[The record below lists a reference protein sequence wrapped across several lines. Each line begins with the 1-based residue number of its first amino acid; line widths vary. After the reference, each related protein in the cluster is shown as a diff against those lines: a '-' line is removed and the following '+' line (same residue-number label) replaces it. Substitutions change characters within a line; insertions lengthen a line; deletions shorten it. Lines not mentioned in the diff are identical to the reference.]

1 MIDDEILAGIEAVL
15 MISDS
20 AVSADELATALGL
33 DEDTVTDAIA
43 ELKAD
48 YDGAGREGGHGG
60 RQRGF
65 EIRLVAGGF
74 RIFSRG
80 DYHEIVKDFLT
91 SGQSAKLSQAALE
104 TLAVIAYRQ
113 PISRPRIA
121 AIRGV
126 SVDGV
131 IRTLLLRGLIVEA
144 GKEATTS
151 ALLYTTTHQFLDALG
166 MNSIDDLP
174 EIAPYLPEDA
184 DVAELGADNS
194 EVLASVE
201 GEMADLDEEMSR
213 VDD

>member
-20 AVSADELATALGL
+20 AVSANELAAALGL
-33 DEDTVTDAIA
+33 DEDTITDAIA

-48 YDGAGREGGHGG
+48 YDGGGRDGGQGG

>member
-1 MIDDEILAGIEAVL
+1 MIDDEVLAGIEAVL
-15 MISDS
+15 MITDA
-20 AVSADELATALGL
+20 AVTSGELATALGL
-33 DEDTVTDAIA
+33 DEDTANEAIA
-43 ELKAD
+43 ALKAD
-48 YDGAGREGGHGG
+48 YDGDETH

-65 EIRLVAGGF
+65 EIRQVAGGF

-151 ALLYTTTHQFLDALG
+151 ALLYATTPTFLDTLG
-166 MNSIDDLP
+166 MNSLDELP
-174 EIAPYLPEDA
+174 ELAPYLPEDA
-184 DVAELGADNS
+184 DVAELGSQDT
-194 EVLASVE
+194 EVLAAVDE
-201 GEMADLDEEMSR
+201 LDEDLE
-213 VDD
+213 DDPGPGELSPARE

>member
-20 AVSADELATALGL
+20 AVSAGELATALGL
-33 DEDTVTDAIA
+33 DEETVSEAIA

-48 YDGAGREGGHGG
+48 YDGAEDR

-166 MNSIDDLP
+166 MNSLDDLP

-184 DVAELGADNS
+184 DVAELGSDSA
-194 EVLASVE
+194 EVLASGDDE
-201 GEMADLDEEMSR
+201 MGELDDEMSR

>member
-20 AVSADELATALGL
+20 AVSATELATALGL

-48 YDGAGREGGHGG
+48 YDGGEDS

-91 SGQSAKLSQAALE
+91 SGQSAKLSQASLE

-184 DVAELGADNS
+184 DVAELGADNT

-201 GEMADLDEEMSR
+201 DEMADLDDEMSR

>member
-20 AVSADELATALGL
+20 AVSVTELATALGL

-48 YDGAGREGGHGG
+48 YDGGEDR

-166 MNSIDDLP
+166 VNSIDDLP

-184 DVAELGADNS
+184 DVAELGADNT

-201 GEMADLDEEMSR
+201 DEMADLDDEMSR